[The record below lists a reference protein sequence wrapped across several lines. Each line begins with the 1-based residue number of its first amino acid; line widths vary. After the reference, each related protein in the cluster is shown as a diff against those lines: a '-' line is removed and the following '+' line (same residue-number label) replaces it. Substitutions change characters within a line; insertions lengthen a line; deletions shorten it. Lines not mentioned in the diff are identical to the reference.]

1 MITAGDEG
9 ESVSGFQPRAGLP
22 FRGHLA
28 DVWRHFWLVVVMMG
42 LGSRGDA
49 AGIVGGGQ
57 GCCQTS
63 YRTQGSTPPAT
74 TNGYLIQNVNYTK
87 AEST

>member
-1 MITAGDEG
+1 MMTAGDVG
-9 ESVSGFQPRAGLP
+9 ESGSGFQPGAVSP

-28 DVWRHFWLVVVMMG
+28 NVWRHFWLVVVMTG

-49 AGIVGGGQ
+49 AGIVGGSQ

-63 YRTQGSTPPAT
+63 CRTQGSPPPPQQMV
-74 TNGYLIQNVNYTK
+74 I
-87 AEST
+87 